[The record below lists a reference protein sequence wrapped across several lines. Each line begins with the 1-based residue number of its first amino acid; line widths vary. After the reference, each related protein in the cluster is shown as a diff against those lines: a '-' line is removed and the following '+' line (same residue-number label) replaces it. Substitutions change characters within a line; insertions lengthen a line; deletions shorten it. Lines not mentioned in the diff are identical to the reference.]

1 MTDIQWMSAE
11 ELASAYERRMLSPV
25 EVAEHLAARIAE
37 HNPGLNCFCLIDE
50 ETTLAQ
56 ARASEARWRA
66 NAPLSKLDGVPV
78 SIKDLVL
85 TRGWPTLRGSLTV
98 SEAGPWDEDGP
109 AVARAREAGMVFLG
123 KVTTPEFGWKAVTD
137 SPRTGVTRNPWDL
150 DRTPG
155 GSSGGSS
162 AAVAAGLGPL
172 SIASDGGG
180 SIRVPASF
188 TGTVGLKPSFGRVPA
203 HPPPYT
209 GTLGCYG
216 PIARTVRDAALFMN
230 LLKQPDVR
238 DWQALPPDPR
248 DYLDGLE
255 DGVAGLRIAYS
266 PRLGYVPHVDP
277 EVEAAVEQAAAAF
290 SRLGADVRPVDTVFD
305 HPGECFVAF
314 FYGGIAGLLGELPPE
329 TFANVEPALQEVV
342 RNAAGM
348 TVKDLNRAQQTRN
361 ALGHRLRMFMAD
373 YDLLLTPTVT
383 TPAFP
388 VGQLRPLGSD
398 GEPVLDWTPFTY
410 PFNLSQNPA
419 ISIPCGFTSAE
430 LPIGVQ
436 LVGRMHDDAGVLR
449 AARAFERAASSAW
462 RRPPAYA

>member
-11 ELASAYERRMLSPV
+11 ALADAYERRALSPV
-25 EVAEHLAARIAE
+25 EVAEHLSARIAE

-50 ETTLAQ
+50 DTTLEQ

-85 TRGWPTLRGSLTV
+85 TRGWPTLRGSLTT

-109 AVARAREAGMVFLG
+109 AVARSREAGMVFLG

-150 DRTPG
+150 ERTPG

-203 HPPPYT
+203 HPQPYT

-230 LLKQPDVR
+230 VLKQPDVR

-248 DYLDGLE
+248 DYLEAIEG
-255 DGVAGLRIAYS
+255 GVEGLRIAYS

-277 EVEAAVEQAAAAF
+277 EVHAAVEQAAETF
-290 SRLGADVRPVDTVFD
+290 GRLGADVRPVEGVFD
-305 HPGECFVAF
+305 HPGECFVAYF
-314 FYGGIAGLLGELPPE
+314 FGGIAGLLGELAAE
-329 TFANVEPALQEVV
+329 DFAKVEPALREVA
-342 RNAAGM
+342 RNAAGL
-348 TVKDLNRAQQTRN
+348 TVKDLNRAQQARN
-361 ALGHRLRMFMAD
+361 ALGHRLRLFMAD
-373 YDLLLTPTVT
+373 YDVLLTPTVT

-388 VGQLRPLGSD
+388 AGQLRPIGPD

-419 ISIPCGFTSAE
+419 ISVPCGFTSSD
-430 LPIGVQ
+430 LPIGLQ

-449 AARAFERAASSAW
+449 AARAFERAAASGW